1 MNKSE
6 KIQSIIGWVFG
17 LLLPPISLQLILYT
31 HPEYRVIGMLHPESM
46 MRLNFQ
52 MLSMGMLA
60 NGALFFLALRLDKE
74 TLSKGV
80 LHASMLWLLAIILI
94 KFLVFN

>member
-1 MNKSE
+1 M
-6 KIQSIIGWVFG
+6 IAGWIFG
-17 LLLPPISLQLILYT
+17 AVLPPISLQLILYT

-46 MRLNFQ
+46 MRLNFH

-74 TLSKGV
+74 NLSRGV
-80 LHASMLWLLAIILI
+80 LYASMLWLLGIIVV
-94 KFLVFN
+94 KFSGWV